1 MKRNLLRNAGQAA
14 CLLLA
19 ACAGLAASAS
29 MPEADEVYEEPVYV
43 FEQTRAQEEYPAGGG
58 TVGARYSCQLL
69 MLTVS
74 NQDRLSP
81 EDGTAAAQAAE
92 NFNSKMHSLMI
103 DAVGAGK
110 TMSEL
115 AEEVES
121 AAGAYYDETEAGYVQ
136 NGQIVSVRVDNIS
149 YTGGAHPNSHAF
161 SYLFDME
168 KGTFVD
174 PSEIADDP
182 ELLRATVT
190 DLILDQIN
198 GMDQEMRDGLF
209 ENYPSV
215 VSQWNN
221 HCVELREEGL
231 LVTFSAYDIGP
242 YAMGALGFDIPYTSI
257 TGALGEGGAD
267 RLLGAPAEK

>member
-1 MKRNLLRNAGQAA
+1 MTRMLSIMLAMALCLPMVA
-14 CLLLA
+14 CEPSLTGPA
-19 ACAGLAASAS
+19 
-29 MPEADEVYEEPVYV
+29 EEPPVQQDPPPPPYTFVVENTADKYSDTDGTMLAVYNYDILRMQTSESAGEDVAAKAAV
-43 FEQTRAQEEYPAGGG
+43 FNETMDGVLE
-58 TVGARYSCQLL
+58 SQLGDEL
-69 MLTVS
+69 REWAVYDERIKESKVYYTDELTV
-74 NQDRLSP
+74 QYT
-81 EDGTAAAQAAE
+81 E
-92 NFNSKMHSLMI
+92 
-103 DAVGAGK
+103 VG
-110 TMSEL
+110 SF
-115 AEEVES
+115 
-121 AAGAYYDETEAGYVQ
+121 
-136 NGQIVSVRVDNIS
+136 VSVVYDS
-149 YTGGAHPNSHAF
+149 YSFTGGAHPNSHAF

-168 KGTFVD
+168 KGAFVD

>member
-1 MKRNLLRNAGQAA
+1 M
-14 CLLLA
+14 
-19 ACAGLAASAS
+19 
-29 MPEADEVYEEPVYV
+29 
-43 FEQTRAQEEYPAGGG
+43 
-58 TVGARYSCQLL
+58 
-69 MLTVS
+69 
-74 NQDRLSP
+74 
-81 EDGTAAAQAAE
+81 
-92 NFNSKMHSLMI
+92 
-103 DAVGAGK
+103 
-110 TMSEL
+110 
-115 AEEVES
+115 
-121 AAGAYYDETEAGYVQ
+121 
-136 NGQIVSVRVDNIS
+136 
-149 YTGGAHPNSHAF
+149 
-161 SYLFDME
+161 
-168 KGTFVD
+168 
-174 PSEIADDP
+174 
-182 ELLRATVT
+182 T